1 MTKDYVKVIKIEE
14 SNIISVCFYIEG
26 DKVMAIGDKMN
37 ALNECAYMNGYNWE
51 AFLNFYLSKSSS
63 ALLEGLNCDSEAG
76 MYAASYE
83 LNEANEKKAAQ
94 FAEVIE
100 DLVENEDK
108 IYQVVKEF
116 GEEVEW
122 D

>member
-1 MTKDYVKVIKIEE
+1 
-14 SNIISVCFYIEG
+14 
-26 DKVMAIGDKMN
+26 MAIGDKMN

-51 AFLNFYLSKSSS
+51 AFLIFYLSKNSS
-63 ALLEGLNCDSEAG
+63 ALLEGLNCDPEAG
-76 MYAASYE
+76 MYAANYTLTES
-83 LNEANEKKAAQ
+83 NEKKAGEFAQ
-94 FAEVIE
+94 IIE

-116 GEEVEW
+116 GEEIEW

>member
-1 MTKDYVKVIKIEE
+1 MPKDYVKVIKIEE
-14 SNIISVCFYIEG
+14 SNMLSVCFYIES
-26 DKVMAIGDKMN
+26 DNVMAIGDKMN

-51 AFLNFYLSKSSS
+51 AFLNYYLSKNNS
-63 ALLEGLNCDSEAG
+63 ALLEGLNCDPEAG
-76 MYAASYE
+76 MYAANYALTES
-83 LNEANEKKAAQ
+83 NEKKAGQ
-94 FAEVIE
+94 FAKIIE

-116 GEEVEW
+116 GEEIEW